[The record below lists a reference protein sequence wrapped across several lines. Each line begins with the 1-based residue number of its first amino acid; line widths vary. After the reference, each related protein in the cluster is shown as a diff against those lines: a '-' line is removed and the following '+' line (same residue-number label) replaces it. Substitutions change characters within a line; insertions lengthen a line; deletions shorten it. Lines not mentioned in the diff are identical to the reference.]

1 MTKRRQVIESFAPLG
16 GRILGGLT
24 LVVALLVIIDIIAQW
39 RTLDGLTAGG
49 IVVALSALVWIAMI
63 RPAVVAYEEA
73 LVIRN
78 LVRDVRIPWARV
90 QSAEIR
96 PILIV
101 NTEQGAYKSV
111 AVAVTR
117 ADRRAMWRSKEDA
130 AKRRDAAAAGA
141 PPTPAAR
148 VAEHQSKTAPAM
160 HAVHRI
166 DVMAKKYAET
176 SQGDVSKTWAWPEIA
191 VFGAGVLLALVGY
204 ILTR

>member
-24 LVVALLVIIDIIAQW
+24 LAIALLVIIDIIAQW

-49 IVVALSALVWIAMI
+49 IVLALSALVWIAMI

-78 LVRDVRIPWARV
+78 LIRDVRIPWALV

-96 PILIV
+96 PILVV

-117 ADRRAMWRSKEDA
+117 ADRKAMWRAKEDA
-130 AKRRDAAAAGA
+130 GRRRDTASAGA

-148 VAEHQSKTAPAM
+148 AAEHQAKTAPAM
-160 HAVHRI
+160 HAAHRI
-166 DVMAKKYAET
+166 DVMAKKYAENST
-176 SQGDVSKTWAWPEIA
+176 GDVTKTWAWPEIA
-191 VFGAGVLLALVGY
+191 VFGVGVLVALVGY
-204 ILTR
+204 VLTR

>member
-24 LVVALLVIIDIIAQW
+24 LVVALLVIVDIIAQW
-39 RTLDGLTAGG
+39 RTLDGLTAAG
-49 IVVALSALVWIAMI
+49 VVIALSSLVWISMI

-73 LVIRN
+73 LVIKN
-78 LVRDVRIPWARV
+78 LLRDVRIPWARIE
-90 QSAEIR
+90 SAEIR

-130 AKRRDAAAAGA
+130 ARSRDAAAAGKPA
-141 PPTPAAR
+141 TPASR
-148 VAEHQSKTAPAM
+148 VAEHQAKTAPAM
-160 HAVHRI
+160 HAAHRI

-176 SQGDVSKTWAWPEIA
+176 SQGDVTKTWAWIEIA
-191 VFGAGVLLALVGY
+191 VFGAGLLIALVGY
-204 ILTR
+204 LLTR

>member
-1 MTKRRQVIESFAPLG
+1 MAKRRQVIESFAPLG

-24 LVVALLVIIDIIAQW
+24 LVIALLVIIDIIAQW

-49 IVVALSALVWIAMI
+49 IVVALSALVWVSMV
-63 RPAVVAYEEA
+63 RPAVMAYEEA

-78 LVRDVRIPWARV
+78 LIRDVRIPWALV
-90 QSAEIR
+90 QSAEIK
-96 PILIV
+96 PILVV

-117 ADRRAMWRSKEDA
+117 ADRKAMWRAKEDA
-130 AKRRDAAAAGA
+130 GRRRDAAATGA
-141 PPTPAAR
+141 PPTPASR
-148 VAEHQSKTAPAM
+148 IAEHQAKTAPAM
-160 HAVHRI
+160 HAAHRI

-176 SQGDVSKTWAWPEIA
+176 SQGDVTKTWAWAEIA
-191 VFGAGVLLALVGY
+191 VFGAGLLAALVGY